1 LSSNFKKHLKDTG
14 VLDKYQSAYRAGHS
28 TESAILKIKAD
39 VDEILDSGDA
49 VLLVSLDMSA
59 AFDTVDHNV
68 LLSRLEEYAGVKG
81 SALQWMRS
89 YLENRSQ
96 AVVIDGV
103 VSKQY
108 PLQIGVP
115 QGSVLGPVL
124 FLVYILPL
132 QHILE
137 KHRKLRHGYADDL
150 QTYCPLKIKKRQEL
164 QQALQSMNECLAEV
178 RVWMLTNKLKINDAK
193 TEAIVFASKHNM
205 KMVSELDISVT
216 VGGEII
222 KPAITLKALGA
233 LMDSEMSMHD
243 QISSVVRSCYHHLRQ
258 IRRIRHHLDVTT
270 CKTVVQATIT
280 SRLDYHNALLAG
292 VTSKEQHRLQLVQNH
307 AARLIT
313 GVRKHDHIS
322 PVLKQLHWLP
332 LQQRIQFKVLSFVYK
347 AVHDPNAPLYLQ
359 DSVSV
364 YQPSRCLRSSD
375 DNLKL
380 CEKRVKTVY
389 GERSFSKY
397 GPVLWNKL
405 PISLRSKPTIQSFK
419 KGLKTFLFYEAHP

>member
-1 LSSNFKKHLKDTG
+1 
-14 VLDKYQSAYRAGHS
+14 
-28 TESAILKIKAD
+28 
-39 VDEILDSGDA
+39 
-49 VLLVSLDMSA
+49 MSA

-108 PLQIGVP
+108 PLRIGVP

-164 QQALQSMNECLAEV
+164 QKALQSMNECLAEV

-216 VGGEII
+216 VSGEII

-280 SRLDYHNALLAG
+280 SCLDYHNALLAG

-359 DSVSV
+359 E
-364 YQPSRCLRSSD
+364 CL
-375 DNLKL
+375 
-380 CEKRVKTVY
+380 
-389 GERSFSKY
+389 
-397 GPVLWNKL
+397 
-405 PISLRSKPTIQSFK
+405 PT
-419 KGLKTFLFYEAHP
+419 